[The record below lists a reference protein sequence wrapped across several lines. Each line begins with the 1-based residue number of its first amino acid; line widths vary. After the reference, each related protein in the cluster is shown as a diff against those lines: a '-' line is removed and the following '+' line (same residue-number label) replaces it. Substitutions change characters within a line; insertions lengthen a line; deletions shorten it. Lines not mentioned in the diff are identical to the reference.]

1 MAIIRILAIDDE
13 KQMRKLLKIGLEA
26 EGFAISDASGVAE
39 GLDAVVKQKP
49 DLVLL
54 DLNLPDGYGLDL
66 LKRIREFSDVP
77 VIVLSV
83 KDKEAD
89 KIELLEAGADDYIT
103 KPFGMGELLARIR
116 AILRRNTV
124 PSSLPRFIAGNLE
137 INFELRE
144 VTVSGEKIH
153 LTPTEYNLLC
163 LLAKNAGKV
172 VTTQQIMRE
181 IWGPGL
187 SGETGYLRVYIT
199 TLRKKIENI
208 PDEPTLLIN
217 EPGVGYRLVSGGPA
231 AG

>member
-1 MAIIRILAIDDE
+1 MPLIRVLCIDDE
-13 KQMRKLLKIGLEA
+13 RQIRKLLKIGLEA
-26 EGFAISDASGVAE
+26 EGFLYSDAANLNE

-83 KDKEAD
+83 KDQEAD
-89 KIELLEAGADDYIT
+89 KIALLESGADDYVT
-103 KPFGMGELLARIR
+103 KPFAMGELLARMR

-124 PSSLPRFIAGNLE
+124 PSALPEFRAGGLE
-137 INFELRE
+137 IDFERRE
-144 VTVSGEKIH
+144 VRVHGEKIH

-187 SGETGYLRVYIT
+187 ANETGYLRVYIT
-199 TLRKKIENI
+199 TLRKKIESV
-208 PDEPTLLIN
+208 PDAPKLLIN
-217 EPGVGYRLVSGGPA
+217 EPAVGYRLATVPVVE
-231 AG
+231 

>member
-1 MAIIRILAIDDE
+1 MATIRILTIDDE
-13 KQMRKLLKIGLEA
+13 KQIRKLLKIGLEA
-26 EGFAISDASGVAE
+26 EGFTVSDASGFTE

-124 PSSLPRFIAGNLE
+124 PSSLPRFMAGGLKVD
-137 INFELRE
+137 FERRE
-144 VTVSGEKIH
+144 VSVKGEKIH

-187 SGETGYLRVYIT
+187 SGETGYLRVYMT
-199 TLRKKIENI
+199 TLRKKIEDR
-208 PDEPTLLIN
+208 PDDPELLIN
-217 EPGVGYRLVSGGPA
+217 EPGVGYRLVNPA
-231 AG
+231 GS

>member
-1 MAIIRILAIDDE
+1 MATIRILTIDDE
-13 KQMRKLLKIGLEA
+13 RQIRRLLNIGLEA
-26 EGFAISDASGVAE
+26 EGFEVTDAANAVD

-54 DLNLPDGYGLDL
+54 DLNLPDGYGLDV
-66 LKRIREFSDVP
+66 LKRIREFSQVP

-116 AILRRNTV
+116 TILRRNIV
-124 PSSLPRFIAGNLE
+124 PSAQANFRTGRLE
-137 INFELRE
+137 INYSLRQ
-144 VTVSGEKIH
+144 VTVAGERIH

-163 LLAKNAGKV
+163 LLAKNVGKV
-172 VTTQQIMRE
+172 VTTQQIMRD

-187 SGETGYLRVYIT
+187 ANETGYLRVYVT
-199 TLRKKIENI
+199 TLRKKIEAS
-208 PDEPTLLIN
+208 PDRPVLLIN
-217 EPGVGYRLVSGGPA
+217 EPAVGYRLVMDSSA
-231 AG
+231 E

>member
-1 MAIIRILAIDDE
+1 MAIIRILTIDDE
-13 KQMRKLLKIGLEA
+13 KQIRKLLRIGLEA
-26 EGFAISDASGVAE
+26 EGFSVSDASGFAE
-39 GLDAVVKQKP
+39 GLDAVVKIKP

-66 LKRIREFSDVP
+66 LKRIREFSDMP
-77 VIVLSV
+77 VLVLSV
-83 KDKEAD
+83 KDKETD

-116 AILRRNTV
+116 AILRRYTV
-124 PSSLPRFIAGNLE
+124 VSTLPKYSALGLE
-137 INFELRE
+137 IDFELRE
-144 VTVSGEKIH
+144 VRVHGQKIH

-187 SGETGYLRVYIT
+187 ANETGYLRVYVT
-199 TLRKKIENI
+199 TLRKKIEVV
-208 PDEPTLLIN
+208 PDAPQLLIN
-217 EPGVGYRLVSGGPA
+217 EPAVGYRLATSA
-231 AG
+231 ATE

>member
-1 MAIIRILAIDDE
+1 MPLIRVLCIDDE
-13 KQMRKLLKIGLEA
+13 RQIRKLLKIGLEA
-26 EGFAISDASGVAE
+26 EGFLYSDAANLNE

-83 KDKEAD
+83 KDQEAD
-89 KIELLEAGADDYIT
+89 KIALLESGADDYVT
-103 KPFGMGELLARIR
+103 KPFAMGELLARMR

-124 PSSLPRFIAGNLE
+124 PSALPQFRAGGLE
-137 INFELRE
+137 IDFERRE
-144 VTVSGEKIH
+144 VRVHGEKIH

-187 SGETGYLRVYIT
+187 ANETGYLRVYIT
-199 TLRKKIENI
+199 TLRKKIESV
-208 PDEPTLLIN
+208 PDAPKLLIN
-217 EPGVGYRLVSGGPA
+217 EPAVGYRLATVPVVE
-231 AG
+231 

>member
-1 MAIIRILAIDDE
+1 MAIIRILTIDDE
-13 KQMRKLLKIGLEA
+13 KQIRKLLKIGLEA
-26 EGFAISDASGVAE
+26 EGFEVADAANAAD

-54 DLNLPDGYGLDL
+54 DLNLPDGYGLDV
-66 LKRIREFSDVP
+66 LKKIREFSDVP
-77 VIVLSV
+77 VLVLSV

-124 PSSLPRFIAGNLE
+124 PSVQPNFRTGALE
-137 INFELRE
+137 INYSLRE
-144 VTVSGEKIH
+144 VTVAGEKIH

-172 VTTQQIMRE
+172 VTTQQIMRD

-187 SGETGYLRVYIT
+187 AGETGYLRVYIT
-199 TLRKKIENI
+199 TLRKKIEES
-208 PDEPTLLIN
+208 PDRPVLLIN
-217 EPGVGYRLVSGGPA
+217 EPAVGYRLVTDSA

>member
-1 MAIIRILAIDDE
+1 MAMIRVLTIDDE
-13 KQMRKLLKIGLEA
+13 KQIRKLLKIGLEA
-26 EGFAISDASGVAE
+26 EGFLVSDASGATE

-49 DLVLL
+49 DIVLL

-66 LKRIREFSDVP
+66 LKRVREFSEVP

-116 AILRRNTV
+116 AILRRNIV
-124 PSSLPRFIAGNLE
+124 PSSLPLFTAGDLV

-144 VTVSGEKIH
+144 VTVKGEKIH

-187 SGETGYLRVYIT
+187 SGETGYLRVYVT
-199 TLRKKIENI
+199 TLRKKIEEH
-208 PDEPTLLIN
+208 PDEPVLLIN
-217 EPGVGYRLVSGGPA
+217 EPGIGYRLLGA
-231 AG
+231 AGS

>member
-1 MAIIRILAIDDE
+1 MATNRILTIDDE
-13 KQMRKLLKIGLEA
+13 KQIRKLLKIGLEA
-26 EGFAISDASGVAE
+26 EGFEVTDAANAAE

-54 DLNLPDGYGLDL
+54 DLNLPDGYGLDV
-66 LKRIREFSDVP
+66 LKKIREFSEVP

-89 KIELLEAGADDYIT
+89 KIELLEGGADDYIT

-116 AILRRNTV
+116 AVLRRNV
-124 PSSLPRFIAGNLE
+124 LPSAQPNFCTGALE
-137 INFELRE
+137 INYSLRE
-144 VTVSGEKIH
+144 VTVAGKKIH

-187 SGETGYLRVYIT
+187 ASETGYLRVYIT
-199 TLRKKIENI
+199 TLRKKIEES
-208 PDEPTLLIN
+208 PDRPVLLIN
-217 EPGVGYRLVSGGPA
+217 EPAVGYRLVMDSATG
-231 AG
+231 